1 MESDFCAL
9 AVSVFLSVLL
19 DYVSIFLL
27 LGFVGYAPVIADII
41 GDHEISDTDD
51 DQLYYTKI
59 YLDEAKR
66 VRTFLYMTPYS
77 SSVFTY
83 MLFI

>member
-1 MESDFCAL
+1 MESDFYAL
-9 AVSVFLSVLL
+9 AVSIFLIVLL
-19 DYVSIFLL
+19 DYVSIFL

-66 VRTFLYMTPYS
+66 VRTFLIYDILQS
-77 SSVFTY
+77 
-83 MLFI
+83 

>member
-1 MESDFCAL
+1 MPQF
-9 AVSVFLSVLL
+9 F
-19 DYVSIFLL
+19 L

-66 VRTFLYMTPYS
+66 VKTFLIYDTLQ
-77 SSVFTY
+77 F
-83 MLFI
+83 

>member
-1 MESDFCAL
+1 MC
-9 AVSVFLSVLL
+9 LL
-19 DYVSIFLL
+19 NYVSIVLL

-41 GDHEISDTDD
+41 VDHEISDTDD

-66 VRTFLYMTPYS
+66 VRTSLYMTPCS
-77 SSVFTY
+77 SIVFTY

>member
-41 GDHEISDTDD
+41 GDHDISDTDD

-66 VRTFLYMTPYS
+66 VRTFLIYDTLQ
-77 SSVFTY
+77 F
-83 MLFI
+83 